1 MKKQFY
7 FYVSLWL
14 SAIFFTLGL
23 SNTLA
28 QTAVAP
34 TSGDGS
40 SDHPYEIANLNN
52 LYWIAASSAN
62 WSLYYI
68 QTADIDAS
76 LTSAW
81 DDGDGGDPE
90 GWTPIGNTVTAFTG
104 SYDGSGHT
112 INGLYIS
119 RTATDNQGL
128 FGITQGCTIKNLG
141 VTGVQITGKQNVG
154 GMVGYTE
161 ISTKIYQCYMT
172 GSISGTANVAG
183 CVGLSEYTTIGN
195 SYSTCSVVCSG
206 GGGGFMGFGYYT
218 TITNS
223 YSTGSVSGS
232 SGGGFIQYAYGGTVS
247 NSFWDK
253 ESSGYTTSSGGTA
266 KTTSEMKTLTTFTD
280 ATWDFVSESDNGSGD
295 YWDMD
300 QVGTVN
306 NGYPIL
312 CWQSG
317 ADSILPVELVSFTCT
332 VQSANVELAWQTATE
347 INNYGFEIERTTP
360 LPPPSEGGGDEV
372 GGGSESKWVK
382 IGFITGS
389 GTSNSPKEYSF
400 TDDKVTTGNYKYRLK
415 QIDNDGR
422 FEYSD
427 EVEVN
432 VTKAAADFALQ
443 QNYPNPFNP
452 STLINYTLPQEGH
465 VVLKLYDILGKEV
478 ATLVDK
484 QQSAGTHSFRL
495 SSDGFNLAA
504 GVYVYELQSGSF
516 TDTKKML
523 LLK

>member
-1 MKKQFY
+1 MKNTFTKGKFDKKLLSYSIVASAALLATNGVVKANVVVTTATGNTTVNSGNMNYGIDFDGNSKNEINLSYRTGFGGQLLVARPLATATATSAAFIGNHNGGFFY
-7 FYVSLWL
+7 PYALNQSKGILTTPASGVWGHNGAAGTNASLNIGNYGGDHWD
-14 SAIFFTLGL
+14 SVTDKYLGVRFKIGGNVHYGWVKI
-23 SNTLA
+23 ST
-28 QTAVAP
+28 T
-34 TSGDGS
+34 G
-40 SDHPYEIANLNN
+40 
-52 LYWIAASSAN
+52 ASSMTISSYA
-62 WSLYYI
+62 YE
-68 QTADIDAS
+68 TATD
-76 LTSAW
+76 
-81 DDGDGGDPE
+81 
-90 GWTPIGNTVTAFTG
+90 TPIGA
-104 SYDGSGHT
+104 
-112 INGLYIS
+112 
-119 RTATDNQGL
+119 
-128 FGITQGCTIKNLG
+128 
-141 VTGVQITGKQNVG
+141 
-154 GMVGYTE
+154 
-161 ISTKIYQCYMT
+161 
-172 GSISGTANVAG
+172 
-183 CVGLSEYTTIGN
+183 
-195 SYSTCSVVCSG
+195 
-206 GGGGFMGFGYYT
+206 
-218 TITNS
+218 
-223 YSTGSVSGS
+223 
-232 SGGGFIQYAYGGTVS
+232 
-247 NSFWDK
+247 
-253 ESSGYTTSSGGTA
+253 
-266 KTTSEMKTLTTFTD
+266 
-280 ATWDFVSESDNGSGD
+280 
-295 YWDMD
+295 
-300 QVGTVN
+300 
-306 NGYPIL
+306 P
-312 CWQSG
+312 
-317 ADSILPVELVSFTCT
+317 LPVQLTSFTALLNNNS
-332 VQSANVELAWQTATE
+332 VNLNWKTATE
-347 INNYGFEIERTTP
+347 VNNYGFEIQRTTP